1 MSGSM
6 ANYTFGDTPSADAN
20 KLQWVKIKDG
30 DKTLL
35 ICDRVILV
43 SVSWDDL
50 NGQGYVTGKTITIDG
65 TKYKCRLLTGGSNR
79 RNNDYYAGGTPT
91 NNEWDR
97 FITREEVITG
107 LPAPVSSD
115 LDTNLNTTDHN
126 STHNQLWHWVGVY
139 SWCQETWAENASYRA
154 GRGCYSARYWNYD
167 SSGYRYAN
175 LGFRPVLEVLNTDPL
190 ISDSDRN
197 LGDKNQDFTIEYTVN
212 DYDSGDVLTATE
224 SIDGRTTKSF
234 APTRNFK
241 NTITVNVR
249 ELSLGP
255 HTVKVVVTDGQ
266 GGTATRTWTFNRVN
280 SAPTISGTDTNLG
293 DKNIG
298 FTYNYTVND
307 ADGDAVTVVEMLN
320 DETLRTINNAP
331 KGEQLSVSITSE
343 KLYALGLNTVNNL
356 VITATDGQ
364 GGTTY
369 RRLTFKR
376 TNSAPAISGQ
386 DEDLGQQT
394 GSFAEKYTVTDVEGD
409 NVVVTEF
416 VDDKQIRSYQATL
429 GQEETIELSRENW
442 LVLAN
447 GDHQLRVEAVDG
459 NFATSV
465 RVWNFSKKETV
476 IAFQFAQPEETD
488 ARATK
493 ILITPT
499 WHIEGSVAKVE
510 ACNNA
515 FDASPAWEDITAQV
529 AINRV
534 YNFLNQSKTAEKWG
548 VNVRFTIEKNEGYE
562 GEVSI
567 SGFGG
572 AYE

>member
-1 MSGSM
+1 M

-79 RNNDYYAGGTPT
+79 RNNDWYAGGTPT

-139 SWCQETWAENASYRA
+139 SWCQETWAENASHRA
-154 GRGCYSARYWNYD
+154 LRGYTSARYWYYT
-167 SSGYRYAN
+167 SSGIRRVYV
-175 LGFRPVLEVLNTDPL
+175 GFRPVLEVLNTDPL

-212 DYDSGDVLTATE
+212 DSDSGDVLTATE

-416 VDDKQIRSYQATL
+416 VDNKQIRSYQATL

>member
-79 RNNDYYAGGTPT
+79 RNNDWYAGGTPT

-154 GRGCYSARYWNYD
+154 DRGYTSARLWNYY
-167 SSGYRYAN
+167 SSGIRHVIV
-175 LGFRPVLEVLNTDPL
+175 GFRPVLEVLNTDPL

-212 DYDSGDVLTATE
+212 DSDSGDVLTATE

-499 WHIEGSVAKVE
+499 WHIEESVAKVE

>member
-1 MSGSM
+1 MEIT
-6 ANYTFGDTPSADAN
+6 AAAAQATTYT
-20 KLQWVKIKDG
+20 
-30 DKTLL
+30 
-35 ICDRVILV
+35 
-43 SVSWDDL
+43 
-50 NGQGYVTGKTITIDG
+50 TGKTLAEQI
-65 TKYKCRLLTGGSNR
+65 
-79 RNNDYYAGGTPT
+79 NDYLA
-91 NNEWDR
+91 
-97 FITREEVITG
+97 
-107 LPAPVSSD
+107 VSKTSIAT
-115 LDTNLNTTDHN
+115 LA
-126 STHNQLWHWVGVY
+126 SEIPGY
-139 SWCQETWAENASYRA
+139 SR
-154 GRGCYSARYWNYD
+154 
-167 SSGYRYAN
+167 
-175 LGFRPVLEVLNTDPL
+175 
-190 ISDSDRN
+190 
-197 LGDKNQDFTIEYTVN
+197 
-212 DYDSGDVLTATE
+212 
-224 SIDGRTTKSF
+224 
-234 APTRNFK
+234 
-241 NTITVNVR
+241 
-249 ELSLGP
+249 
-255 HTVKVVVTDGQ
+255 
-266 GGTATRTWTFNRVN
+266 
-280 SAPTISGTDTNLG
+280 PTISRYLSGKYEGDISTIEKLLADWLAQRTGEAVALPEPGRKTGRKPVFYESRDALKVLGVCQSCQEYIGLGIVVARSGYGKTYSLRQYAKLPRVAYIECDDTMSSRDLVEA
-293 DKNIG
+293 I
-298 FTYNYTVND
+298 
-307 ADGDAVTVVEMLN
+307 DGDAVTVVEMLN

-416 VDDKQIRSYQATL
+416 IDDKQIRSYQATL

>member
-1 MSGSM
+1 M

-79 RNNDYYAGGTPT
+79 RNNDWYAGGTPT

-154 GRGCYSARYWNYD
+154 FRGYYSARLWNYS
-167 SSGYRYAN
+167 SSGSRSVYV
-175 LGFRPVLEVLNTDPL
+175 GFRPVLEVLNTDPL

-212 DYDSGDVLTATE
+212 DSDSGDVLTATE

>member
-79 RNNDYYAGGTPT
+79 RNNDWYAGGTPT

-139 SWCQETWAENASYRA
+139 SWCQETWAENASFRAYR
-154 GRGCYSARYWNYD
+154 GYYSARSWHTN
-167 SSGYRYAN
+167 SSGIRRVHV
-175 LGFRPVLEVLNTDPL
+175 GFRPVLEVLNTDPL

-212 DYDSGDVLTATE
+212 DSDSGDVLTATE